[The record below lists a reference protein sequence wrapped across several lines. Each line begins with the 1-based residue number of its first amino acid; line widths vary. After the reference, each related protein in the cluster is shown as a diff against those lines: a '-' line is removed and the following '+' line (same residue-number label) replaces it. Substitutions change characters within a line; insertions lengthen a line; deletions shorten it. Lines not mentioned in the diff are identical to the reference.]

1 MWEQHKPFTVAAIVW
16 VGGALLFLFAV
27 HMPLAGPVSALRDE
41 AAGGAGLPKRADLE
55 KHYASPGQATLGGA
69 LFARVVTAA
78 GKEEAALD
86 TELVAAMERIEFRP
100 KPEFIVAADATQRAY
115 EYTRIRDALAPR
127 LCELANKASVKIPH
141 EIDAR
146 RSSKALPNESETDEL
161 LFRLAM
167 TDRIV
172 RSAVAAGA
180 GHLAEIKHDLG
191 AQRGKPFAER
201 RVEVK
206 LVCGL
211 DELIGFIGRCSLLP
225 AENAAE
231 EAAENEKKR
240 GGGILVVRSA
250 AVASENE
257 RSSVLTAHVTLAAIT
272 ATRIEALES
281 SKAKTRKTRRAHRS
295 F

>member
-201 RVEVK
+201 RVQVK

-211 DELIGFIGRCSLLP
+211 DELIGFIGKCSLPP
-225 AENAAE
+225 AEKAAE
-231 EAAENEKKR
+231 HEKNP
-240 GGGILVVRSA
+240 GGGTFVVRSV
-250 AVASENE
+250 AVASEGE

-272 ATRIEALES
+272 ATKIEAPQPK
-281 SKAKTRKTRRAHRS
+281 KAKTRTTRRANRS

>member
-1 MWEQHKPFTVAAIVW
+1 MSEMWEQHKPFTVSAIVW
-16 VGGALLFLFAV
+16 VGGAFLFLFAV

-41 AAGGAGLPKRADLE
+41 AARGAGLPGRADLE
-55 KHYASPGQATLGGA
+55 KHYASPAQANLGAA
-69 LFARVVTAA
+69 LFAQVETSAD
-78 GKEEAALD
+78 KERTALD
-86 TELVAAMERIEFRP
+86 TELMSARELIEFRP
-100 KPEFIVAADATQRAY
+100 KPEFIVAADAAQRAY

-127 LCELANKASVKIPH
+127 LRELANKASVKMPH
-141 EIDAR
+141 EIDPR
-146 RSSKALPNESETDEL
+146 LSSKALPSESETDEL

-172 RSAVAAGA
+172 RSAVAAGV
-180 GHLAEIKHDLG
+180 GHVAEIKHDLG

-211 DELIGFIGRCSLLP
+211 DELIGFVGRCSLLP

-231 EAAENEKKR
+231 NKEKP

-250 AVASENE
+250 AIANEKE
-257 RSSVLTAHVTLAAIT
+257 RSSVLTARVTLAAVT
-272 ATRIEALES
+272 ATKIETPES
-281 SKAKTRKTRRAHRS
+281 TKAETRKTRRAHRS

>member
-1 MWEQHKPFTVAAIVW
+1 MSEMWEQHKPFSMAAIVW
-16 VGGALLFLFAV
+16 AGGALLFLFAV

-41 AAGGAGLPKRADLE
+41 AARGSSLPRRADLE
-55 KHYASPGQATLGGA
+55 KHYASPSQAGLGA
-69 LFARVVTAA
+69 ILFAKVERSA
-78 GKEEAALD
+78 GKERTALD
-86 TELVAAMERIEFRP
+86 TELMSARERIEFRP
-100 KPEFIVAADATQRAY
+100 RPQFIVAADATQRAY

-127 LCELANKASVKIPH
+127 LRELANKASVKIPH
-141 EIDAR
+141 EIDPR
-146 RSSKALPNESETDEL
+146 LSSKALPNESETDEL

-172 RSAVAAGA
+172 RSAVAAGID
-180 GHLAEIKHDLG
+180 HLAEIKHDLG

-211 DELIGFIGRCSLLP
+211 DELMGFIGKCSLLP
-225 AENAAE
+225 DED
-231 EAAENEKKR
+231 AAENEKKR

-250 AVASENE
+250 VVTSENE
-257 RSSVLTAHVTLAAIT
+257 SSSVLTARVTLAAIT
-272 ATRIEALES
+272 ATRVEALES
-281 SKAKTRKTRRAHRS
+281 SRAKTRRTRRAHRS

>member
-1 MWEQHKPFTVAAIVW
+1 VSEMWEQHKPFSVAAIVW
-16 VGGALLFLFAV
+16 AGGALLFFFAV

-41 AAGGAGLPKRADLE
+41 AARGSSLPKRADLE
-55 KHYASPGQATLGGA
+55 KHYASPGQAGLGAA
-69 LFARVVTAA
+69 LFAQVERSAA
-78 GKEEAALD
+78 KERAALD
-86 TELVAAMERIEFRP
+86 TELTSAKERIEFRP
-100 KPEFIVAADATQRAY
+100 KPEFVVAADATQRAY

-127 LCELANKASVKIPH
+127 LRELANKASVKIPH
-141 EIDAR
+141 EIDPR
-146 RSSKALPNESETDEL
+146 LSSKALPNESETDEL

-172 RSAVAAGA
+172 RSAVAAGID
-180 GHLAEIKHDLG
+180 HLAEIKHDLG

-211 DELIGFIGRCSLLP
+211 DELIGFIGKCSSLP

-231 EAAENEKKR
+231 NEKQP

-257 RSSVLTAHVTLAAIT
+257 RSSLLTAHVTLAAIT
-272 ATRIEALES
+272 ATRVEALES
-281 SKAKTRKTRRAHRS
+281 SKAKTRKTRKAHRS